1 MTAFERLIIR
11 KRKALTA
18 RSKIMFKA
26 AIRDQYIQ
34 ALKIIENTSIDQLTE
49 RLTGAISSD
58 PIEKAFTRTYSSASD
73 IAMMWRKKLLPPKK
87 DVTEEIQETIFERS
101 LANYALTK
109 AGKRIVLISETTES
123 YIISATQKAVTT
135 GLEEGLGI
143 SKIKDLILSF
153 VNDQYKSM
161 TDSRAGLIAQTEIIT
176 ASNQATRESAES
188 TGYEYVGFW
197 STSGLSNVRDSHR
210 ECEQWSIDNGGV
222 KPGDTFPNGLEFP
235 GDPTV
240 DAPAEVCNC
249 HCTYM
254 TELV

>member
-18 RSKIMFKA
+18 RSKLVFRTA
-26 AIRDQYIQ
+26 LRDQYIQ
-34 ALKIIENTSIDQLTE
+34 AIKIIENTSIDQLTE
-49 RLTGAISSD
+49 RLTGAISSE
-58 PIEKAFTRTYSSASD
+58 PIEKAFIKSYSSASD
-73 IAMMWRKKLLPPKK
+73 IAMLWRKKLIPPKK
-87 DVTEEIQETIFERS
+87 DGVEAIQQTVFERS
-101 LANYALTK
+101 LAHYALTK

-123 YIISATQKAVTT
+123 YIVSATQQAVKV
-135 GLEEGLGI
+135 GMEEGLGI
-143 SKIKDLILSF
+143 AKVKDLILRF

-161 TDSRAGLIAQTEIIT
+161 TDARAGMIAQTEMIT
-176 ASNQATRESAES
+176 ASNQATQESAKS

-197 STSGLSNVRDSHR
+197 STSGMDNVRDSHR
-210 ECEQWSIDNGGV
+210 DCEKFSIDNGGV

-235 GDPTV
+235 GDPSG
-240 DAPAEVCNC
+240 DWPEEVCNC